1 MGYTRR
7 KIRSINR
14 SFFLAGLVFAGWG
27 LACAWLGWPHA
38 FHHGSA
44 VAFALFLLAALFF
57 VSFPMIWARYPEK
70 HPVNHE
76 LHRYGRVAEV
86 SARLDAEMAGRVGI
100 SGPFRFTPSFLV
112 YDSGHEFQI
121 VPCDQIAS
129 AEIEKAGDDVAA
141 ALVIRTRNG
150 RRRQWYPGWMM
161 GRFNPEEALARIRAA
176 AHLDQAASP
185 SREAGKESA

>member
-1 MGYTRR
+1 MRAAMGYTRR

-76 LHRYGRVAEV
+76 LHRYGRVADV
-86 SARLDAEMAGRVGI
+86 SARLNAEMAGPAQLI
-100 SGPFRFTPSFLV
+100 GPFRLTSSFLI
-112 YDSGHEFQI
+112 YDSGHEFQL
-121 VPCDQIAS
+121 VPYDQIAS
-129 AEIEKAGDDVAA
+129 ADVEKA
-141 ALVIRTRNG
+141 
-150 RRRQWYPGWMM
+150 
-161 GRFNPEEALARIRAA
+161 
-176 AHLDQAASP
+176 
-185 SREAGKESA
+185 